1 MTGLNVIAGQNDQ
14 GQYLNDVYRYDAELD
29 IWEQLSNFPG
39 GTRGYAYG
47 VSNEIYA
54 FVGFGSN
61 ESGYPND
68 FWRYDIINNL
78 WEELAKFSGYR

>member
-1 MTGLNVIAGQNDQ
+1 MVSCRHQNYNIQNDRFGFVIAGQNNQ

-54 FVGFGSN
+54 FVGFGIMKVDILMI
-61 ESGYPND
+61 SGD
-68 FWRYDIINNL
+68 MT
-78 WEELAKFSGYR
+78 